1 MNYSFFDFLTLVGA
15 LGMFLYGM
23 KIMSEGLQKAAGD
36 RMQGILSSMTN
47 NRFAGVFTGILIT
60 ALIQS
65 SSATTVMVVSFVN
78 AGLLTL
84 TQSIAVIM
92 GANVGTT
99 VTAWIISLFGF
110 TVKIVDMVFPIL
122 AISIPLIFSKNN
134 QRRYWGEFLV
144 GFSLLFLG
152 MDYMKTSVPDLQ
164 QNPAVL
170 EVLNNYTN
178 MGYGSVSI
186 ITACCSTAA
195 TSASSMRRCS
205 IRSTCSSA
213 RI

>member
-170 EVLNNYTN
+170 GFSTTTPIWV
-178 MGYGSVSI
+178 M
-186 ITACCSTAA
+186 ARCCS
-195 TSASSMRRCS
+195 SCL
-205 IRSTCSSA
+205 
-213 RI
+213 